1 MEERKQHILRLIIEE
16 YIEHAEPVGSQFLV
30 EEGSLEVSAP
40 TIRNEMRE
48 LEEQGYL
55 THPHTSSGRIPTEK
69 GYMFYV
75 ENLMQPKAVSKSMIA
90 DMEAVVTDVKEY
102 RQRVKNIAKYIAEKV
117 QSAIVVA
124 FDEDTIYYTGISN
137 MFSQPEFRDYAYAV
151 KVSSIFDQCE
161 ERIETMYEM
170 LTSEKPSI
178 LIGEQNPFGEMCGL
192 VGGRLDEN
200 TAFSILGPTRMN
212 YAFDHSIISYL
223 QKGNN

>member
-1 MEERKQHILRLIIEE
+1 MNERKEKILQLIVEQ
-16 YIEHAEPVGSQFLV
+16 YIKHAEPVGSQFLV
-30 EEGSLEVSAP
+30 DEGSLEVSAP
-40 TIRNEMRE
+40 TVRNEMRE

-69 GYMFYV
+69 GYQYYV
-75 ENLMQPKAVSKSMIA
+75 ENLMGPKPLSKSIITE
-90 DMEAVVTDVKEY
+90 MEQVVEGVEEY

-117 QSAIVVA
+117 QGAIIVA

-161 ERIETMYEM
+161 ERIESIYEM
-170 LTSEKPSI
+170 LESEKPSI
-178 LIGEQNPFGEMCGL
+178 LIGEQNPFGSICGL
-192 VGGRLDEN
+192 VGGRLDEH
-200 TAFSILGPTRMN
+200 TAFSILGPTRMD
-212 YAFDHSIISYL
+212 YALDHSIISYL